1 VIMKSGFRY
10 FCFVFGSLLATQV
23 FAADMS
29 GWSDKTVCR
38 LVKAG
43 GGQEQID
50 EATKRGLDCALPKV
64 KTSAVLSSSTKV
76 DLLDAI
82 VVPQNWQPIK
92 NQKVFDQEREVI
104 KSAFSDHSGF
114 YWKGA
119 SVEYCFLDVMQ
130 NFEANMKVEV
140 EKAKS
145 VGSFDAYHKPIS
157 ICSLAMA
164 EQLSRLGTTPD
175 YLKDMMLTWAT
186 DEVFKFPSKNVSAN
200 EYQLRTYAMA
210 SYLGVYGG
218 YYAIHASEFDYTD
231 EERQI
236 VESYFSKQLIKS
248 DMSKRAPR
256 GLKSCDFNSTSR
268 LAKGLNNGKV
278 SVDTCASPLLKST
291 TGAIALGLRL
301 GDQVLFDAG
310 IKNLKLLLRVFDE
323 EGIFIP
329 YAASRGSA
337 ALGYSSEIPLHLG
350 ALTELLD
357 TVGYDFLEHKT
368 PNGMLVKDLVA
379 AQINILNDPD
389 MLLKYTSKNGAYGGT
404 GGDTV
409 AMFNKL
415 SLIEKW
421 KYSNTGIKQVV
432 RQSARYI
439 DRFRPDLQEF
449 RDQNYVKLDQYGS
462 VIKSTDDHM
471 IIDPYMLYV
480 ANNDITPYKMVGSDE
495 VLGVVAE
502 VLTEEDIAL
511 AAFNAKEAF
520 KLTKEYDIQKT
531 KAKKSDKVISLKW
544 QKQHTIDGLVSWL
557 DSVKWEGS
565 LDDALSLD
573 GSLGDDTLS
582 DGAYALNYIWVNGN
596 GKTKYPRVQ
605 KRSMDK
611 VTVLNGKI
619 THEAKPGHKDPVQS
633 QRKTM
638 KFEMENGIITAVGTL
653 QYNPDQ
659 PLEETTFR
667 GVMGTGFLIGTVTER
682 DIVILHFTK
691 W

>member
-1 VIMKSGFRY
+1 MKMFK
-10 FCFVFGSLLATQV
+10 VLLASGMLV
-23 FAADMS
+23 SLFATANPLDNIKIHADVTM
-29 GWSDKTVCR
+29 
-38 LVKAG
+38 
-43 GGQEQID
+43 
-50 EATKRGLDCALPKV
+50 
-64 KTSAVLSSSTKV
+64 
-76 DLLDAI
+76 
-82 VVPQNWQPIK
+82 IK
-92 NQKVFDQEREVI
+92 NSSIFDQEREVI
-104 KSAFSDHSGF
+104 KSAYSDHSGF

-119 SVEYCFLDVMQ
+119 SVEHCFLDVMQ
-130 NFEANMKVEV
+130 NFESNMKVEV
-140 EKAKS
+140 EKAKG

-175 YLKDMMLTWAT
+175 YLQDMMLTWAT
-186 DEVFKFPSKNVSAN
+186 DEVFKFPSKNVNPS

-210 SYLGVYGG
+210 SYLGVFGG
-218 YYAIHASEFDYTD
+218 YYAIHANEFDYTD

-256 GLKSCDFNSTSR
+256 GLKSCDFTSTSR
-268 LAKGLNNGKV
+268 LAKGLNKGKM
-278 SVDTCASPLLKST
+278 SVDTCGSPMLKST

-301 GDQVLFDAG
+301 GDQVLFNAG
-310 IKNLKLLLRVFDE
+310 VKNLKLVLRSFDD

-337 ALGYSSEIPLHLG
+337 ALGYTSEIPMHLG
-350 ALTELLD
+350 ALTELLN

-379 AQINILNDPD
+379 AQINVLNDPD
-389 MLLKYTSKNGAYGGT
+389 MLLKYTAKNGAYGGT
-404 GGDTV
+404 GGPTV
-409 AMFNKL
+409 ADFNKL
-415 SLIEKW
+415 TLMEKW
-421 KYSNTGIKQVV
+421 SSSNINIKQIV
-432 RQSARYI
+432 RQNARYV
-439 DRFRPDLQEF
+439 DRFRPDLQQF

-480 ANNDITPYKMVGSDE
+480 ANNDITPYIMIDVKH
-495 VLGVVAE
+495 
-502 VLTEEDIAL
+502 
-511 AAFNAKEAF
+511 EAY
-520 KLTKEYDIQKT
+520 KLTQEYDIAKT

-544 QKQHTIDGLVSWL
+544 QKKHTKDALVSWL

-573 GSLGDDTLS
+573 GSLGDISLV
-582 DGAYALNYIWVNGN
+582 DGEYALNYIWVNSN
-596 GKTKYPRVQ
+596 KRTKYARVQ
-605 KRSMDK
+605 KRSIDK
-611 VTVLNGKI
+611 VTVLNGNI
-619 THEAKPGHKDPVQS
+619 THEARTSRGMPYKS
-633 QRKTM
+633 QRESM
-638 KFEMENGIITAVGTL
+638 KFEINEGVITAIGTL

-682 DIVILHFTK
+682 DIVILHLTQ

>member
-1 VIMKSGFRY
+1 M
-10 FCFVFGSLLATQV
+10 
-23 FAADMS
+23 
-29 GWSDKTVCR
+29 
-38 LVKAG
+38 
-43 GGQEQID
+43 
-50 EATKRGLDCALPKV
+50 
-64 KTSAVLSSSTKV
+64 
-76 DLLDAI
+76 
-82 VVPQNWQPIK
+82 
-92 NQKVFDQEREVI
+92 
-104 KSAFSDHSGF
+104 
-114 YWKGA
+114 
-119 SVEYCFLDVMQ
+119 
-130 NFEANMKVEV
+130 
-140 EKAKS
+140 
-145 VGSFDAYHKPIS
+145 
-157 ICSLAMA
+157 
-164 EQLSRLGTTPD
+164 
-175 YLKDMMLTWAT
+175 
-186 DEVFKFPSKNVSAN
+186 
-200 EYQLRTYAMA
+200 
-210 SYLGVYGG
+210 
-218 YYAIHASEFDYTD
+218 
-231 EERQI
+231 
-236 VESYFSKQLIKS
+236 
-248 DMSKRAPR
+248 
-256 GLKSCDFNSTSR
+256 
-268 LAKGLNNGKV
+268 

-544 QKQHTIDGLVSWL
+544 QKQHTKDGLVSWL

-573 GSLGDDTLS
+573 GSLGEIALV
-582 DGAYALNYIWVNGN
+582 DGEYALNYIWVNSN
-596 GKTKYPRVQ
+596 GRTKHPRVQ
-605 KRSMDK
+605 KRSIDK
-611 VTVLNGKI
+611 VTVLDGTI
-619 THEAKPGHKDPVQS
+619 THEARTSRWMPYKS
-633 QRKTM
+633 QRESM
-638 KFEMENGIITAVGTL
+638 KFEINEGVITAIGTL

-682 DIVILHFTK
+682 DIVILHLTK

>member
-1 VIMKSGFRY
+1 MKSGFRY

-50 EATKRGLDCALPKV
+50 EATKRGLNCALPKV

-140 EKAKS
+140 EKAKG

-164 EQLSRLGTTPD
+164 EQLSRLGITPD
-175 YLKDMMLTWAT
+175 YLQDMMLTWAT

-480 ANNDITPYKMVGSDE
+480 ANNGITPYKMVDSDE

-502 VLTEEDIAL
+502 VLTKEDIAL

-531 KAKKSDKVISLKW
+531 KAKKSDKSISLKW
-544 QKQHTIDGLVSWL
+544 QKQRTIDSLVDWL
-557 DSVKWEGS
+557 DRYKWEGS

-573 GSLGDDTLS
+573 GSLGDAALT
-582 DGAYALNYIWVNGN
+582 DGVYALNYTRVSNYT
-596 GKTKYPRVQ
+596 GKLEIRPI
-605 KRSMDK
+605 DK
-611 VTVLNGKI
+611 VTVLNGQI
-619 THEAKPGHKDPVQS
+619 IHEALPSIKIPSQS

-638 KFEMENGIITAVGTL
+638 KFEINEGVITAIGKI
-653 QYNPDQ
+653 QYNPDV
-659 PLEETTFR
+659 PAEETTFR
-667 GVMGTGFLIGTVTER
+667 GVIGTGFLIGTVVAR
-682 DIVILHFTK
+682 DIVILHLTK

>member
-1 VIMKSGFRY
+1 MKSGFRY
-10 FCFVFGSLLATQV
+10 FCFVFVSLLATQV

-164 EQLSRLGTTPD
+164 EQLSRLGITPD
-175 YLKDMMLTWAT
+175 YLQDMMLTWAT

-573 GSLGDDTLS
+573 GSLGDAALT
-582 DGAYALNYIWVNGN
+582 DGVYALNYIWVNGN
-596 GKTKYPRVQ
+596 GRTKYARVQ
-605 KRSMDK
+605 KRSIDK
-611 VTVLNGKI
+611 VTVLDGNI
-619 THEAKPGHKDPVQS
+619 THEAKYSLKDPIQS
-633 QRKTM
+633 QRETM
-638 KFEMENGIITAVGTL
+638 KFEMENGIITAIGTL

-682 DIVILHFTK
+682 DIVVLHLTK

>member
-1 VIMKSGFRY
+1 M
-10 FCFVFGSLLATQV
+10 
-23 FAADMS
+23 
-29 GWSDKTVCR
+29 
-38 LVKAG
+38 
-43 GGQEQID
+43 
-50 EATKRGLDCALPKV
+50 
-64 KTSAVLSSSTKV
+64 SSSSPRVNPLRV
-76 DLLDAI
+76 DPLDALTI
-82 VVPQNWQPIK
+82 PENWQPIK

-140 EKAKS
+140 EKAKG

-164 EQLSRLGTTPD
+164 EQLSRLGITPD
-175 YLKDMMLTWAT
+175 YLQDMMLTWAT

-573 GSLGDDTLS
+573 GSLGDAALT
-582 DGAYALNYIWVNGN
+582 DGVYALNYIWVNGN
-596 GKTKYPRVQ
+596 GRTKYARVQ
-605 KRSMDK
+605 KRSIDK
-611 VTVLNGKI
+611 VTVLDGKI
-619 THEAKPGHKDPVQS
+619 THEAKYSMKDPIQS
-633 QRKTM
+633 QRETM
-638 KFEMENGIITAVGTL
+638 KFEMENGIITAIGTL

-682 DIVILHFTK
+682 DIVVLHLTK

>member
-1 VIMKSGFRY
+1 MKSSFKY
-10 FCFVFGSLLATQV
+10 VCFICASLFVAQV
-23 FAADMS
+23 YAADMS

-43 GGQEQID
+43 GEQEYID
-50 EATKRGLDCALPKV
+50 EATKRGLGCALPKV
-64 KTSAVLSSSTKV
+64 KTSSVSSSSTKV
-76 DLLDAI
+76 DPIDAI

-92 NQKVFDQEREVI
+92 NQKIFDQEREVI
-104 KSAFSDHSGF
+104 KVAFSDHSGF

-119 SVEYCFLDVMQ
+119 TIEHCFLDVMQ
-130 NFEANMKVEV
+130 NFETHMKVEV
-140 EKAKS
+140 EKAQG

-157 ICSLAMA
+157 ICALAMA

-175 YLKDMMLTWAT
+175 YLQDMMLTWAT
-186 DEVFKFPSKNVSAN
+186 DEVFKFPSKSVAAS

-218 YYAIHASEFDYTD
+218 YYAIHANEFDYTD

-236 VESYFSKQLIKS
+236 VELYFSKQLIKA
-248 DMSKRAPR
+248 DMSKRAPQ

-268 LAKGLNNGKV
+268 LAQGLNNGQM

-291 TGAIALGLRL
+291 TGAIALGLQL
-301 GDQVLFDAG
+301 GDQVLFNAG

-368 PNGMLVKDLVA
+368 PNGMLIKDLVA

-449 RDQNYVKLDQYGS
+449 RDQNYVQFGDNGT

-480 ANNDITPYKMVGSDE
+480 ANNDITPYKMVDSDE

-502 VLTEEDIAL
+502 GLTEDAIAL

-531 KAKKSDKVISLKW
+531 KAKKSDKSISLKW
-544 QKQHTIDGLVSWL
+544 QKQHTKDGLVSWL
-557 DSVKWEGS
+557 ESIRWEGS

-573 GSLGDDTLS
+573 GSLGDAALT
-582 DGAYALNYIWVNGN
+582 DGVYALNYIWVNGN
-596 GKTKYPRVQ
+596 KRTKYARVQ
-605 KRSMDK
+605 KRSIDK
-611 VTVLNGKI
+611 VTVLDGNI
-619 THEAKPGHKDPVQS
+619 THEAKYSRKDPNQS
-633 QRKTM
+633 QRESM
-638 KFEMENGIITAVGTL
+638 KFEINEGVITAIGTL

-667 GVMGTGFLIGTVTER
+667 GVIGTGFLIGTVTER
-682 DIVILHFTK
+682 DIVILHLTQ

>member
-1 VIMKSGFRY
+1 MIMKSGFRY
-10 FCFVFGSLLATQV
+10 FCFVFVSLLATQV

-43 GGQEQID
+43 GGQEHID
-50 EATKRGLDCALPKV
+50 EATKRGLDCELPKV
-64 KTSAVLSSSTKV
+64 KTSAVSSSSTKV

-175 YLKDMMLTWAT
+175 YLQDMMLTWAT

-573 GSLGDDTLS
+573 GSLGDAALT
-582 DGAYALNYIWVNGN
+582 DGVYALNYIWVNGN
-596 GKTKYPRVQ
+596 GRTKYARVQ
-605 KRSMDK
+605 KRSIDK
-611 VTVLNGKI
+611 VTVLDGKI
-619 THEAKPGHKDPVQS
+619 THEAKYSMKDPIQS
-633 QRKTM
+633 QRETM
-638 KFEMENGIITAVGTL
+638 KFEMENGIITAIGTL

-682 DIVILHFTK
+682 DIVVLHLTK

>member
-1 VIMKSGFRY
+1 MKMFK
-10 FCFVFGSLLATQV
+10 VLLASSMLV
-23 FAADMS
+23 SLFATANPLDNIKIHADVTM
-29 GWSDKTVCR
+29 
-38 LVKAG
+38 
-43 GGQEQID
+43 
-50 EATKRGLDCALPKV
+50 
-64 KTSAVLSSSTKV
+64 
-76 DLLDAI
+76 
-82 VVPQNWQPIK
+82 IK
-92 NQKVFDQEREVI
+92 NSSIFDQEREVI
-104 KSAFSDHSGF
+104 KSAYSGQSGF

-119 SVEYCFLDVMQ
+119 SVEHCFLDVMQ
-130 NFEANMKVEV
+130 NFESNMKVEV
-140 EKAKS
+140 EKAKG

-175 YLKDMMLTWAT
+175 YLQDMMLTWAT
-186 DEVFKFPSKNVSAN
+186 DEVFKFPSKNVNAS
-200 EYQLRTYAMA
+200 EYQLRTYAIA

-218 YYAIHASEFDYTD
+218 YYAIHANEFDYTD

-256 GLKSCDFNSTSR
+256 GLKSCDFYSTSR
-268 LAKGLNNGKV
+268 LAKGLNNGKM

-301 GDQVLFDAG
+301 GDQVLFNAG
-310 IKNLKLLLRVFDE
+310 VKNLKLVLRSFDD

-329 YAASRGSA
+329 YAASRGA
-337 ALGYSSEIPLHLG
+337 EALGYTSEIPLHLG

-389 MLLKYTSKNGAYGGT
+389 MLLKYTAKNGAYGGT
-404 GGDTV
+404 GGPTV
-409 AMFNKL
+409 ADFNKL
-415 SLIEKW
+415 TLMEKW
-421 KYSNTGIKQVV
+421 ARSNVNIKQIV
-432 RQSARYI
+432 RQNARYI

-462 VIKSTDDHM
+462 VIKSKDDHM

-480 ANNDITPYKMVGSDE
+480 ANNDITPYIMIDVIRESY
-495 VLGVVAE
+495 
-502 VLTEEDIAL
+502 
-511 AAFNAKEAF
+511 
-520 KLTKEYDIQKT
+520 KLTPEYDIAKT

-544 QKQHTIDGLVSWL
+544 QKQHTKDGLVSWL

-573 GSLGDDTLS
+573 SSLGDDTLS
-582 DGAYALNYIWVNGN
+582 DGVYALNYIWVNGN
-596 GKTKYPRVQ
+596 GNTKYPRVQ
-605 KRSMDK
+605 KRSIDK
-611 VTVLNGKI
+611 VTVLNGNI
-619 THEAKPGHKDPVQS
+619 THEAKPGHNDPVQS

-638 KFEMENGIITAVGTL
+638 QFEMENGIITAIGTL

-667 GVMGTGFLIGTVTER
+667 GIMGTGFLIGTVTER
-682 DIVILHFTK
+682 DIVILHLTK